1 MSSDGHFCGIM
12 GIVLATLTTRVTA
25 CTRLFYSK
33 CKQLR
38 YASCHATR
46 NRSRQNCSTS
56 AEAKTFQGALQV
68 SFDAR
73 LLIYKLLKLCASNKK
88 QAANKACCE
97 LPSTAPALSK
107 WSNVAL
113 IAFLRNLHKEGFC
126 DSTAQR

>member
-1 MSSDGHFCGIM
+1 MRHGTDLECI
-12 GIVLATLTTRVTA
+12 
-25 CTRLFYSK
+25 
-33 CKQLR
+33 
-38 YASCHATR
+38 
-46 NRSRQNCSTS
+46 TS
-56 AEAKTFQGALQV
+56 AEAKTYQGALQV
-68 SFDAR
+68 LFDAR